1 MAWRVGV
8 ELPDPSEETFA
19 LISLLGRSMDFE
31 SFPLPDDAEGLPLM
45 TVSQAANVLGSA
57 DYIRAPTRLNL
68 LSHLPRDESLR
79 TAVYPIAESLVRQ
92 EQTESEIGSA
102 VERLW
107 ERIEDTERG
116 GDPLFGD
123 FTDFHRFDNILG
135 VLTGELREA
144 SVIVSPTC
152 EATTKVIAGSPAL
165 SLKTTIRTVDPLAA
179 VKLMADP
186 RNWPLCSPQSTFFKS
201 MKMVAPTAPPLP
213 ALKGPDVGWSATLRE
228 VVDFGFGIIP
238 SLKTTDLDVVF
249 FEEEH
254 ATGCTYDL
262 NRSFGDEILVDQ
274 GYVLME
280 DLRSLD
286 LRRTTTLKQV
296 YLRSRPPP
304 GNVCRL
310 WSMAHGMISSSCML
324 KQRPVSGSAP

>member
-1 MAWRVGV
+1 MAWRGGVGV
-8 ELPDPSEETFA
+8 PEPSEETFA
-19 LISLLGRSMDFE
+19 VISLLGRTMDFQ
-31 SFPLPDDAEGLPLM
+31 SFPLPDNAEGPPLM

-57 DYIRAPTRLNL
+57 EFIGAPTRLNL
-68 LSHLPRDESLR
+68 LSHLPREESLQ
-79 TAVYPIAESLVRQ
+79 TAVEPIARSLVRQ
-92 EQTESEIGSA
+92 DQTETETGSA
-102 VERLW
+102 VRRLW

-116 GDPLFGD
+116 DDPLFGD
-123 FTDFHRFDNILG
+123 FTHIGRFDNILG
-135 VLTGELREA
+135 VLTGELQET

-152 EATTKVIAGSPAL
+152 EATSTMIAGFPAL
-165 SLKTTIRTVDPLAA
+165 NLKTTIRTVDPLAD

-201 MKMVAPTAPPLP
+201 MKMVAPNAPPLP
-213 ALKGPDVGWSATLRE
+213 ALQGPDVGWSATLRE

-249 FEEEH
+249 FEEEY

-286 LRRTTTLKQV
+286 LRRTATLKQV

-304 GNVCRL
+304 GDVCRL

-324 KQRPVSGSAP
+324 KQRPVSGSTP

>member
-1 MAWRVGV
+1 
-8 ELPDPSEETFA
+8 
-19 LISLLGRSMDFE
+19 MDFE
-31 SFPLPDDAEGLPLM
+31 SFPMPDDAEGPPLM
-45 TVSQAANVLGSA
+45 SVSQAANVLGSG
-57 DYIRAPTRLNL
+57 DYIGAPTMLNL
-68 LSHLPRDESLR
+68 LSHLPRDESLQA
-79 TAVYPIAESLVRQ
+79 AVDPIARSLVRQ
-92 EQTESEIGSA
+92 EQTEPEIALA
-102 VERLW
+102 VGRLW

-116 GDPLFGD
+116 DDPLFGD
-123 FTDFHRFDNILG
+123 STAFRRSDNILY
-135 VLTGELREA
+135 VLTSELAGA

-152 EATTKVIAGSPAL
+152 EATTKMVADSPAL
-165 SLKTTIRTVDPLAA
+165 SLKTTIRTLDPLAD
-179 VKLMADP
+179 VELMADP
-186 RNWPLCSPQSTFFKS
+186 RNWPRCSPQSTFFKS
-201 MKMVAPTAPPLP
+201 MNLVAPTAPPPP
-213 ALKGPDVGWSATLRE
+213 ALTGPDVGWSATLRE

-249 FEEEH
+249 FREEY

-262 NRSFGDEILVDQ
+262 NHSFGDEIVVDQ
-274 GYVLME
+274 GYVLTE

-324 KQRPVSGSAP
+324 QQRPVSGSAA